1 VRTCT
6 YILFLI
12 LLMLYVLVSVCLL
25 KNPLILHKKKHQAF
39 HSRRIACRKM
49 RGAFI
54 KPQHPVFSHSAVS
67 LGAEMLELDCHLTK
81 DGHVVVSHDA
91 NLKRQTGY
99 DIEVSSLNVQDLPLY
114 REKLEVTFYAGRY
127 STGEDR
133 KLALLEDV
141 FRKFPNM
148 PVNVEV
154 KEEKSLL
161 IKNISYLAIK
171 YKREDITVWAS
182 ESSSII
188 AKCRKENPRMPY
200 MFSYRRGFLLL
211 LLFYTGLLPF
221 VPLGESLLQC
231 YLFSVFNR
239 SAVCLPFFFIQDSY
253 SSHLNRLTM
262 KKALISHLVKRGF
275 QVQLFVCNEES
286 DVKKALALG
295 ATGVMSDY
303 PSLLSKVIPLERTE

>member
-1 VRTCT
+1 
-6 YILFLI
+6 ISSNLFFILI

-99 DIEVSSLNVQDLPLY
+99 DIEVSSLNDLPLY

-161 IKNISYLAIK
+161 IKN
-171 YKREDITVWAS
+171 
-182 ESSSII
+182 
-188 AKCRKENPRMPY
+188 NPRMPY

-239 SAVCLPFFFIQDSY
+239 SFFIQDSY